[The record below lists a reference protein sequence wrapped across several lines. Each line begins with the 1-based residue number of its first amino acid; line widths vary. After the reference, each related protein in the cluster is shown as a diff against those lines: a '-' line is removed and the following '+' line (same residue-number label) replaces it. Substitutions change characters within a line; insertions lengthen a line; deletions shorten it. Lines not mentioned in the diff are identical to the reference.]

1 MAGPRLR
8 ADQRRRQLLD
18 VAREVFAERGF
29 SGTSM
34 DDVAAAAGVTKPVL
48 YQHFPNKR
56 ALFTTLLED
65 VGYQLL
71 TELGAATTL
80 ASNPREQVEAGFLA
94 YFRYVRRDR
103 AAFRLLFG
111 ASVRNDP
118 DFAAVAER
126 TIADASAAISALIV
140 IDGPEEQRRVLAH
153 AVIGLAEAVAR
164 YALLDDDPADDP
176 ETLARWVSQLAWAG
190 LRGVT
195 PLEEVERA
203 EADWRD
209 RLLGFQ

>member
-18 VAREVFAERGF
+18 IARTVFAERGF
-29 SGTSM
+29 SNTSM
-34 DDVAAAAGVTKPVL
+34 DDVATAAGVTKPVL

-56 ALFTTLLED
+56 ALFVTLLDD
-65 VGYQLL
+65 VGLQLL

-80 ASNPREQVEAGFLA
+80 ATNPREQVEAGFLA

-118 DFAAVAER
+118 EFSTVAER

-140 IDGPEEQRRVLAH
+140 VEGSEEQRLVLAH
-153 AVIGLAEAVAR
+153 ALIGVAEAVAR
-164 YALLDDDPADDP
+164 YALLDDDPRDDP
-176 ETLARWVSQLAWAG
+176 ETLAQWVAQLAWAG

-195 PLEEVERA
+195 PIAEAEQA
-203 EADWRD
+203 EADWR
-209 RLLGFQ
+209 RKLLGL